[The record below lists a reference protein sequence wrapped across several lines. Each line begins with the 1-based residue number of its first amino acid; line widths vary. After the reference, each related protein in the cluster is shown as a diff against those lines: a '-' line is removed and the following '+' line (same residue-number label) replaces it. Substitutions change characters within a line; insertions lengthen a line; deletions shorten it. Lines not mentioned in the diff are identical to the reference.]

1 MNKKHYFCK
10 YTKFIC
16 NRLMVASYI
25 LFFLSAN
32 VTNAYATSNPAEV
45 TKSGDII
52 IKVANKPIKEV
63 LTLIEQQSK
72 FVFVY
77 NTESVN
83 LDKPVTLNITS
94 GSINEIMTQLLKGSS
109 LSYEI
114 SDRQILIFR
123 SNQKDSKTSAKML
136 SSGTVLDENGEA
148 LIGVNVQVKGETS
161 GTITD
166 IDGKYSL
173 NVPAGKS
180 LVFSYVGYKRLEMKA
195 QSQMKVE
202 MQSDAELLNEVVV
215 VGYGTMKKSDLTG
228 SVSGVKAKDFN
239 TGLVSSPSQ
248 LIQGRV
254 AGVNI
259 TNNGGEPG
267 GGVTIRVRG
276 SNSIRSGQDPL
287 YVVDGVPLDASDD
300 LQPSGASTT
309 GIGSTGS
316 KNPLNFLN
324 PDDIESIDILKDA
337 SATAIYG
344 ARGANG
350 VIMITTKKGSEGQAK
365 VSYSAYASVSELP
378 NEYEVLSAD
387 QYRAFAGEKG
397 ITIDDGG
404 ASTNWQ
410 DEIFRTAL
418 SHNHNL
424 AVSGGGKKGNYRAS
438 LSFQDQEGIIKKSGM
453 KKYTGRFYLSQKT
466 FNDKLLFE
474 ASLMATRTKDKRAP
488 LGQSGGYEGD
498 LLLTALKVNPT
509 YPIFNED
516 GTYYQKSQD
525 VRNPVA
531 MIDLTN
537 DNTETD
543 RILANVTGTLD
554 LWKGLKYKM
563 NVAFDET
570 KASRKVTQDKQLIYM
585 SDKGTANI
593 NNVEASNF
601 LIENYLTYDFKVK
614 DIHKF
619 NLLAGHSYQK
629 FRNYWYGFSE
639 TGFDIDNIDYLYDLS
654 FGKNTDITGTSNIT
668 VNELQSFFG
677 RVNYN
682 LLDKY
687 LLTANF
693 RVDGSTKF
701 GENNKYGFF
710 PSAAFAWRMSEEQ
723 FIKSLNVFDNLK
735 LRLSWGIT
743 GNQEI
748 PNKISQIKLGSTDG
762 AVLDG
767 GTTVTQGVTLTR
779 TPNPDLKWER
789 TEQINIGFDFA
800 ILKNRLSGTFD
811 FFSKTTKDV
820 LLQVYS
826 ISPAPTTQV
835 WSNVPDMKIVNKGF
849 EVGLN
854 GVIIDTKD
862 WRWNAGVNFS
872 SITNKVKNLPMS
884 SITTGN
890 PSGPGI
896 TGFSSQ
902 IIKSGYPIGTFWGY
916 NFLGFDENG
925 KSIYEKDADGKV
937 VEKCIGNAQPDF
949 SLNFNTS
956 VAWKNFDVSLYFNS
970 VVGND
975 IYNNLANVIDN
986 LSMFSKGSNTT
997 VHATQ
1002 TNEAFNNV
1010 LDYSSRYIED
1020 GSYLRL
1026 SSATLG
1032 YTVPLKNK
1040 RYISNL
1046 RFTLTGNNLFV
1057 ITGYSGYDP
1066 EVNSNRTSN
1075 GVPALGIGWTNYPM
1089 ARSYSLGVSIDF

>member
-32 VTNAYATSNPAEV
+32 VTNAYATSNPTEV

-387 QYRAFAGEKG
+387 QYRAFASEKG

-404 ASTNWQ
+404 ANTNWQ

-453 KKYTGRFYLSQKT
+453 KKYTGRF
-466 FNDKLLFE
+466 
-474 ASLMATRTKDKRAP
+474 
-488 LGQSGGYEGD
+488 
-498 LLLTALKVNPT
+498 
-509 YPIFNED
+509 I
-516 GTYYQKSQD
+516 
-525 VRNPVA
+525 
-531 MIDLTN
+531 
-537 DNTETD
+537 
-543 RILANVTGTLD
+543 
-554 LWKGLKYKM
+554 
-563 NVAFDET
+563 
-570 KASRKVTQDKQLIYM
+570 
-585 SDKGTANI
+585 
-593 NNVEASNF
+593 
-601 LIENYLTYDFKVK
+601 
-614 DIHKF
+614 
-619 NLLAGHSYQK
+619 
-629 FRNYWYGFSE
+629 
-639 TGFDIDNIDYLYDLS
+639 
-654 FGKNTDITGTSNIT
+654 
-668 VNELQSFFG
+668 
-677 RVNYN
+677 
-682 LLDKY
+682 
-687 LLTANF
+687 
-693 RVDGSTKF
+693 
-701 GENNKYGFF
+701 
-710 PSAAFAWRMSEEQ
+710 
-723 FIKSLNVFDNLK
+723 
-735 LRLSWGIT
+735 
-743 GNQEI
+743 
-748 PNKISQIKLGSTDG
+748 
-762 AVLDG
+762 
-767 GTTVTQGVTLTR
+767 
-779 TPNPDLKWER
+779 
-789 TEQINIGFDFA
+789 
-800 ILKNRLSGTFD
+800 
-811 FFSKTTKDV
+811 
-820 LLQVYS
+820 
-826 ISPAPTTQV
+826 
-835 WSNVPDMKIVNKGF
+835 
-849 EVGLN
+849 
-854 GVIIDTKD
+854 
-862 WRWNAGVNFS
+862 
-872 SITNKVKNLPMS
+872 
-884 SITTGN
+884 
-890 PSGPGI
+890 
-896 TGFSSQ
+896 
-902 IIKSGYPIGTFWGY
+902 
-916 NFLGFDENG
+916 
-925 KSIYEKDADGKV
+925 
-937 VEKCIGNAQPDF
+937 
-949 SLNFNTS
+949 
-956 VAWKNFDVSLYFNS
+956 
-970 VVGND
+970 
-975 IYNNLANVIDN
+975 
-986 LSMFSKGSNTT
+986 
-997 VHATQ
+997 
-1002 TNEAFNNV
+1002 
-1010 LDYSSRYIED
+1010 
-1020 GSYLRL
+1020 
-1026 SSATLG
+1026 
-1032 YTVPLKNK
+1032 
-1040 RYISNL
+1040 
-1046 RFTLTGNNLFV
+1046 
-1057 ITGYSGYDP
+1057 
-1066 EVNSNRTSN
+1066 
-1075 GVPALGIGWTNYPM
+1075 
-1089 ARSYSLGVSIDF
+1089 